1 MGFSCCP
8 YYRGSQQRESVIAG
22 VYFSQTSVICFRR
35 GFSCCPYYR
44 GARYSEV
51 SARREFTIFA
61 LTPLVVGS
69 SLNPTDVRD
78 LGAPIRRQ
86 RRLFHVVIYL
96 LFFLDGTPD
105 STPHSILTPTH
116 LPQVTSPGAAVPH
129 VPMTLPHVPMTLPRV
144 PAHVFSGQHVLSASK
159 FNREQVNRG

>member
-1 MGFSCCP
+1 M
-8 YYRGSQQRESVIAG
+8 
-22 VYFSQTSVICFRR
+22 
-35 GFSCCPYYR
+35 
-44 GARYSEV
+44 

-86 RRLFHVVIYL
+86 RQLFHVVIYL

-129 VPMTLPHVPMTLPRV
+129 VPMTLPRV